1 MTSDRPDV
9 SVAVDAATALM
20 APICLTQDVA
30 LALDAVREM
39 ARLAEQR
46 AFEEGQ
52 NSMMRSL
59 REARRERDEA
69 REQVR
74 SLTVERDALRARLE
88 DYSSFSKQAVDRADL
103 AEIDRDALRARLS
116 RAREALD
123 SAEGVCGICA
133 RKLAALRAALSEPPA
148 GS

>member
-1 MTSDRPDV
+1 M
-9 SVAVDAATALM
+9 AVDAAIALM

-74 SLTVERDALRARLE
+74 SLTVERDRALAHGDEATAAALRLALSE
-88 DYSSFSKQAVDRADL
+88 AD
-103 AEIDRDALRARLS
+103 LRARLS
-116 RAREALD
+116 RAREALA

-148 GS
+148 G